1 MLMGRDTMMGY
12 LAVLDFTMSRREQ
25 QAVIARFPGALQM
38 LPHDAAPMFDAA
50 RWTALSQLD
59 PGDEDWVLP
68 RADDLA
74 IAARFRDAFAT
85 APADP
90 ERLLV
95 RGRPRAYHG
104 RRRRE
109 SAAPRGQRITFA

>member
-1 MLMGRDTMMGY
+1 
-12 LAVLDFTMSRREQ
+12 
-25 QAVIARFPGALQM
+25 M

-90 ERLLV
+90 ERLLYV
-95 RGRPRAYHG
+95 AGHAPTMVG
-104 RRRRE
+104 VDE
-109 SAAPRGQRITFA
+109 NSAAPRGQRITFRMSPDGDGRVEWRTGHPARHPRLVHRGGAR